1 MAIYKK
7 NNRWYI
13 DYYLPNGKR
22 KREVVSIDGVDPS
35 KINREDAKKALS
47 IRKAEIAQGKFEIER
62 IEKPIPFEHLA
73 PMYIE
78 WAKENHIAFEREKT
92 AVNALLSYFKG
103 KNANS
108 ISVWHTEKYK
118 SKRKTEGKMPSTINK
133 ELGVL
138 RLMYN
143 LAVKGHLRHKLNKNP
158 INEMKLLKIPNK
170 KRRVLNDLEFHELYS
185 ACPLHLKPIVLCA
198 YTTGMRRSEISKLRW
213 ENVDF
218 RTKYIH
224 LEETK
229 NNETRSIPINDL
241 LLEHLL
247 KLHETTTSEYVFTR
261 PDGKPYTAR
270 TSWRYL
276 WLKALRESGI
286 KDLRFHDLRHTFIS
300 RLIVDEKED
309 FATVMSLS
317 GHKDIRM
324 LKHYSHT
331 HEDAKKAAVEKLG
344 ERIKSSTMDTY
355 LDTSDKIAIK
365 LAEGNIKKL

>member
-1 MAIYKK
+1 MGVYKK

-13 DYYLPNGKR
+13 DYYLPSGQR
-22 KREVVSIDGVDPS
+22 KREVVNIEGVDPL
-35 KINREDAKKALS
+35 KINREDAKNALS
-47 IRKAEIAQGKFEIER
+47 IRKAEFAQGKFDIQKA
-62 IEKPIPFEHLA
+62 EKPLPFEHLA
-73 PMYIE
+73 SMYIE

-92 AVNALLSYFKG
+92 AVNALLSYFKT

-118 SKRKTEGKMPSTINK
+118 SKRKAEGKMPSTINK

-158 INEMKLLKIPNK
+158 IIEMKLFKIQNK
-170 KRRVLNDLEFHELYS
+170 KKRVLNDLEFHKLYA
-185 ACPLHLKPIVLCA
+185 ACAPHLRPIVLCA

-213 ENVDF
+213 ENIDF

-224 LEETK
+224 LDETK
-229 NNETRSIPINDL
+229 NNETRSIPLNDL
-241 LLEHLL
+241 LLEQLH
-247 KLHETTTSEYVFTR
+247 KLNETTTSEFVFTR

-276 WLKALRESGI
+276 WLKALKQSGI
-286 KDLRFHDLRHTFIS
+286 RNLRFHDLRHTFIS

-331 HEDAKKAAVEKLG
+331 HEDAKKAAVDKLAK
-344 ERIKSSTMDTY
+344 RINMSSMDTY
-355 LDTSDKIAIK
+355 LDTKEKEAIK
-365 LAEGNIKKL
+365 LV